1 MSKVYILQGLP
12 ASGKTTWA
20 VDFIKKNSNAVRV
33 NKDELRIM
41 TFAGQ
46 WEREKEDFI
55 LEVRDFI
62 IINALTSFKDVV
74 VDDTNLKEKHINRI
88 SEVAKEYGSGVEILF
103 FDTPLEEC
111 IKRNEEREAKV
122 PEKVIRDMYENYIKE
137 RS

>member
-20 VDFIKKNSNAVRV
+20 VDFIKNNPNTVRV
-33 NKDELRIM
+33 NKDELRA
-41 TFAGQ
+41 TLFANQ
-46 WEREKEDFI
+46 WAREKEDFV
-55 LEVRDFI
+55 LEIRDFI

-88 SEVAKEYGSGVEILF
+88 SKIAKEYGSEVEILF

-111 IKRNEEREAKV
+111 IKRNEGREAKV

-137 RS
+137 